1 MKKETE
7 TNNVTTTASNEKN
20 ATPPANNTMH
30 RRQFVE
36 LTAAAAMAF
45 TIVPRHVLGKGF
57 VPPSDKITLAYIGM
71 GTQGIRELLPLL
83 AVPEIQVVAVCDPN
97 KEAVGYRDWGTTY
110 LRDEIRKAIKN
121 PNWTPGG
128 DNVIPGGRDNGKDI
142 VDAYYATVRSDQ
154 KFKSCTAYAD
164 ARELLEQEKDVDAV
178 KIMTP
183 DHLHGVL
190 SAAAIRRGKHVLVH
204 KPLSNRLAEGKQVI
218 ELARNN
224 PKVITHLI
232 PWDSNGSME
241 QVMTWINAGA
251 IGKLT
256 EVHNWTNRPVW
267 PQYPELPTDKPPIP
281 QGFDWD
287 LWLGPE
293 AERPYHPNYTHMVFR
308 GWYDFGGGSMADMGH
323 YSLWTVFNAL
333 QLTSPTVVEP
343 HRSHFCDFNG
353 PVPFRVNNDFSF
365 PMASTVRFRYP
376 ANGARGQVD
385 LFWYD
390 GGMRP
395 AIPEELAN
403 EGKEL
408 PAEGMMFVGDAGR
421 ILAGFNVQNPQI
433 ISGKKMDKSSN
444 ANNDNRDQVQL
455 TTEALP
461 KFVQACKSGK
471 QYPGNFGEAEYITE
485 AVNLYAAALRANKLL
500 KYDAASLKITNVPE
514 ANKYLSRDY
523 RKGWEL
529 TSI

>member
-7 TNNVTTTASNEKN
+7 TNLLSSAGYNDNEAPKETGN
-20 ATPPANNTMH
+20 SMN
-30 RRQFVE
+30 RRKFVE
-36 LTAAAAMAF
+36 LTTSAAMAF
-45 TIVPRHVLGKGF
+45 TIVPRHVLGKGY
-57 VPPSDKITLAYIGM
+57 VPPSDKITLAYIGV

-97 KEAVGYRDWGTTY
+97 KEAIGYRDWGTTY

-128 DNVIPGGRDNGKDI
+128 EGVIPGGRDTGKDI
-142 VDAYYATVRSDQ
+142 VDSYYANVHPEQ
-154 KFKSCTAYAD
+154 KYKGCTAYAD
-164 ARELLEQEKDVDAV
+164 ARELLDKEKDLDAV

-190 SAAAIRRGKHVLVH
+190 SMAAMKRGKHVLVH
-204 KPLSNRLAEGKQVI
+204 KPLSNRLLEGKKVI
-218 ELARNN
+218 ETARNN
-224 PKVITHLI
+224 SKVITHLI
-232 PWDSNGSME
+232 PWDYNGSMD
-241 QVMTWINAGA
+241 QVMAWINGGV

-267 PQYPELPTDKPPIP
+267 PQYPELPTDKPPVP

-293 AERPYHPNYTHMVFR
+293 VDRPYSPNYTNMVFR

-343 HRSHFCDFNG
+343 HRSHFCDFKG
-353 PVPFRVNNDFSF
+353 AVPFRVNNDFSF
-365 PMASTVRFRYP
+365 PMASTVRFTYP
-376 ANGARGQVD
+376 ANDNRGPID
-385 LFWYD
+385 LYWYD

-395 AIPEELAN
+395 KIPEELSN
-403 EGKEL
+403 ESKEL
-408 PAEGMMFVGDAGR
+408 PEEGMMFIGDSGK
-421 ILAGFNVQNPQI
+421 ILAGFNIQNPKI
-433 ISGKKMDKSSN
+433 ISGKKTDNPSN
-444 ANNDNRDQVQL
+444 ANNNNDEQKAAK
-455 TTEALP
+455 ALSL
-461 KFVQACKSGK
+461 FVNAVKTGK
-471 QYPGNFGEAEYITE
+471 QYPGNFSDAEYITE
-485 AVNLYAAALRANKLL
+485 AVNLYAVALRANRLL
-500 KYDAASLKITNVPE
+500 KYDASNQKITNVPE

-523 RKGWEL
+523 RKGWEPNN
-529 TSI
+529 I